1 MEEYIQVVLIASLT
15 LVCDKHNQ
23 VKAGTV
29 IKEKH
34 TIGRKNH
41 LIMFTCMVETIQ
53 VIKMDLG
60 YQISETT

>member
-53 VIKMDLG
+53 VKWI
-60 YQISETT
+60 